1 MPLVSLILGP
11 ERVLILDLIGI
22 NHFVLNLV
30 QLHLIPSLESW
41 FVPLIAL
48 KVAVDVLVILFILTV
63 KIQWV
68 LAEVLLVLHVYKF

>member
-1 MPLVSLILGP
+1 MGP

-41 FVPLIAL
+41 LVPLIAL